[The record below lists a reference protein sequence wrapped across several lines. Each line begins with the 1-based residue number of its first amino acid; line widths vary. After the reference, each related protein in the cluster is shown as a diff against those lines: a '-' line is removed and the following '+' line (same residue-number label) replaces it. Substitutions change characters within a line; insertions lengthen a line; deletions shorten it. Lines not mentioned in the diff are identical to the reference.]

1 MPPLAPLWL
10 RQWFTITFFTMGWSL
25 VKNLLWG
32 LTVLVQ
38 LHGHRGFFEEERMG
52 LLEIKEFVRSS
63 PNVTNYLLP
72 SWVDDHESECCEWE
86 RVTSNSTTGHLTQFS
101 LHNIKDLDID
111 CHYYHYYGLKDVI
124 WFLNVSLF
132 ETFQKLESLNLSCNA
147 IGDWI
152 ENECMYF

>member
-1 MPPLAPLWL
+1 
-10 RQWFTITFFTMGWSL
+10 MGWSL

-38 LHGHRGFFEEERMG
+38 LHGHRGYFEEERMG
-52 LLEIKEFVRSS
+52 LLEVKEFVRSS

-72 SWVDDHESECCEWE
+72 YWVDDHESECCEWE
-86 RVTSNSTTGHLTQFS
+86 RVTCNSTIGHLTQLS
-101 LHNIKDLDID
+101 LHNIRDLDID

-132 ETFQKLESLNLSCNA
+132 ETFQELESLNLYSFQYHIYYDNYKF
-147 IGDWI
+147 
-152 ENECMYF
+152 YFYHMNYICFVFSLK

>member
-1 MPPLAPLWL
+1 
-10 RQWFTITFFTMGWSL
+10 MGWSL

-38 LHGHRGFFEEERMG
+38 LHGHRGCFEEERMG

-63 PNVTNYLLP
+63 PNVTNHLLP
-72 SWVDDHESECCEWE
+72 SWIDEYESECCEWE
-86 RVTSNSTTGHLTQFS
+86 RVTCNSTTGHLTQLS
-101 LHNIKDLDID
+101 LHNIKNLDIE
-111 CHYYHYYGLKDVI
+111 CHYYNYYYDKGVF

-132 ETFQKLESLNLSCNA
+132 ETFQELKSLNLSYNA

-152 ENECMYF
+152 ENEGMYF

>member
-1 MPPLAPLWL
+1 
-10 RQWFTITFFTMGWSL
+10 MGWSL

-38 LHGHRGFFEEERMG
+38 LHGHRGYFEDERMG
-52 LLEIKEFVRSS
+52 LLEIEEFVRSS

-72 SWVDDHESECCEWE
+72 SWVDDHESECWEWE
-86 RVTSNSTTGHLTQFS
+86 RVTHNSTTGHLTQLS
-101 LHNIKDLDID
+101 LHNIRDLDID

-124 WFLNVSLF
+124 WFLNVFLF
-132 ETFQKLESLNLSCNA
+132 ETFQELESLNLSCNA

-152 ENECMYF
+152 ENENTYFFNF